1 MYENASKNINALIVA
16 IIDADN
22 AIPTAGVLTS
32 FFTTSVNAP
41 APNNSPRE
49 NVIANKNMFVLI

>member
-1 MYENASKNINALIVA
+1 MLIVA
-16 IIDADN
+16 IIDANN

-49 NVIANKNMFVLI
+49 NVIANKNMFMLL